1 MSNIL
6 THINGL
12 QYELQAE
19 GGFYTFTRAQ
29 YDPPAVPGIRLHGS
43 TPVGGFLAPQST
55 VATSMAVVSLVEAPN
70 TDSVKSSMIAVDA
83 SQCSFKNRPDDR
95 AFCLGKHNA
104 HARAFR
110 VHYVGTCVGEADSY
124 SCLFRVVYLLS
135 WDLHTQLFTAP
146 GNSIHLAISR
156 SQ

>member
-1 MSNIL
+1 MDL
-6 THINGL
+6 
-12 QYELQAE
+12 
-19 GGFYTFTRAQ
+19 
-29 YDPPAVPGIRLHGS
+29 LHSS

-83 SQCSFKNRPDDR
+83 SQCSFKNRPDDS

-110 VHYVGTCVGEADSY
+110 VHYVGTCVGE
-124 SCLFRVVYLLS
+124 LTRTVVFLGWFIFWSASSAACREIYTHNYL
-135 WDLHTQLFTAP
+135 WP
-146 GNSIHLAISR
+146 R
-156 SQ
+156 